1 MPMVKIN
8 YCPSCGNELDEQ
20 SFICPKCSL
29 DIEELFAKGYL
40 LASNNKKNSIELF
53 EGDEEIIVLDDE
65 KNNSDDADEVV
76 IVVPQDSAN
85 DELVIDFDEL
95 GIDVDDLGDNINIV
109 VEVDGVFEGGE
120 EFDTDKEYI
129 PRANYWFYDDDP
141 YGIVYY
147 EYVNDD

>member
-1 MPMVKIN
+1 M
-8 YCPSCGNELDEQ
+8 
-20 SFICPKCSL
+20 
-29 DIEELFAKGYL
+29 
-40 LASNNKKNSIELF
+40 
-53 EGDEEIIVLDDE
+53 
-65 KNNSDDADEVV
+65 
-76 IVVPQDSAN
+76 
-85 DELVIDFDEL
+85 VIDFDEL